1 MTIRSVITVQQT
13 LQTRVELEEGAVTL
27 GRIDRPVALS
37 LVNTGLTGAPG
48 SSGQAQ
54 ISADAGNAL
63 TQGSDQRLFVPA
75 TPGDRHLTHQQSTAA
90 DTWLVAHGLGKFPSV
105 TVVDSAGDQVEGDV
119 RFIDAN
125 TLLITFSAAFSGRA
139 HLN

>member
-1 MTIRSVITVQQT
+1 MPTIRITPPKAPR
-13 LQTRVELEEGAVTL
+13 LQVTVRGRGLQL
-27 GRIDRPVALS
+27 GGQSKPVAVLR
-37 LVNTGLTGAPG
+37 VGQGLRGVPG
-48 SSGQAQ
+48 SSGIAQ
-54 ISADAGNAL
+54 ISADAGNQL
-63 TQGSDQRLFVPA
+63 TQGSDQRLYVPA
-75 TPGDRHLTHQQSTAA
+75 TQPDRHHTHLQASAA
-90 DTWLVAHGLGKFPSV
+90 AEWLVAHGLGKYPSA